1 MWRQRVTP
9 AAPDRW
15 GLRPSGI
22 LTLPSF
28 EGARPVRRSTGA
40 MGLLREVQLPRPESQ
55 PRGVVS
61 RLLRAPDVVA
71 SQDTGG
77 AGFPGARVVARLAGR
92 GGLGC
97 LGGAWRALHE
107 GRGLLGRGRGYSM
120 RCEGSC
126 STHNPWSVRPYPR
139 AAGRPEEGA
148 RAKASVEA
156 VPPGPCAEVRRGQI
170 GADRDRAS
178 RSAAKVPDAITR
190 ATRCPHSRH
199 WHPSHRHTRRGSPE
213 FCGSTSAG
221 DGA

>member
-61 RLLRAPDVVA
+61 WLLRAPDVMA

-77 AGFPGARVVARLAGR
+77 AGFPGARVVARPASR

-156 VPPGPCAEVRRGQI
+156 VPPGPSTAG
-170 GADRDRAS
+170 
-178 RSAAKVPDAITR
+178 
-190 ATRCPHSRH
+190 
-199 WHPSHRHTRRGSPE
+199 TRRGSRVRGVRLSRPALIPAPPLT
-213 FCGSTSAG
+213 GSQRPPG
-221 DGA
+221 RRGRWR

>member
-61 RLLRAPDVVA
+61 WLLRAPDVMA

-77 AGFPGARVVARLAGR
+77 AGFPGARVVARPASR

-107 GRGLLGRGRGYSM
+107 GRGLLGRGRGHSM

-156 VPPGPCAEVRRGQI
+156 VLPGPSTG
-170 GADRDRAS
+170 
-178 RSAAKVPDAITR
+178 
-190 ATRCPHSRH
+190 
-199 WHPSHRHTRRGSPE
+199 TRRGSRVRGVRLSRPALIPAPPLT
-213 FCGSTSAG
+213 GSQRPPG
-221 DGA
+221 RRGRWR